1 MNRDNNILNQPNW
14 RKEIME
20 EIRANIDSNQNKE
33 AMDALYRD
41 INAASH
47 KEVGEDM
54 LDLLIDQVQKG
65 VDIAQK
71 FPELY
76 QILLEDQELQ
86 QEFVDI
92 LELLEVDSDALPEFS
107 KPEKSELSFLKTAS
121 SFPKI
126 QFSSLSQ
133 WMIELRQELSVL
145 QSLFSPAE
153 LGTTHRSAMPDS
165 QWVSLLRKEIA
176 LEGATVDVGLDAVVS
191 DQQEEAL
198 ELLLKAVVMSEEDDE
213 LIPINLAA
221 EITWGEYRQ
230 ECFLGDKNRIKFP
243 LVRFEQ
249 ILDEKKEQVAADL
262 NLVLR
267 SD

>member
-14 RKEIME
+14 LKETME
-20 EIRANIDSNQNKE
+20 EIRANINSKQNQA
-33 AMDALYRD
+33 AMEALYRD
-41 INAASH
+41 ITAASH
-47 KEVGEDM
+47 EESGVEM
-54 LDLLIDQVQKG
+54 LDLLVDQAQRG
-65 VDIAQK
+65 VDIAKK

-76 QILLEDQELQ
+76 QILLEDQDLQ

-92 LELLEVDSDALPEFS
+92 LELLETGSDALPEVS
-107 KPEKSELSFLKTAS
+107 NPEKTELSFLKKAS

-145 QSLFSPAE
+145 RSLFSPAE
-153 LGTTHRSAMPDS
+153 LGTAHRSAMPDS

-176 LEGATVDVGLDAVVS
+176 LEGAIVDVGLDAAVS

-213 LIPINLAA
+213 LIPINLTA
-221 EITWGEYRQ
+221 EITWGQYRQ
-230 ECFLGDKNRIKFP
+230 ECLLGDKNRIKFP
-243 LVRFEQ
+243 LVRFDQ